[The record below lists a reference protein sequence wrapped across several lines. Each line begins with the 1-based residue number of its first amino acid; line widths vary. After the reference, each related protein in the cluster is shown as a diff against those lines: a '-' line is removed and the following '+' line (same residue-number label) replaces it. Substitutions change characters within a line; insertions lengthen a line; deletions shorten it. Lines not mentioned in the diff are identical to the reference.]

1 MKTLIRIAQAA
12 GLFLALISA
21 AAAEEPL
28 KIATSAGPVGQLA
41 TYAAKLAKAGGLD
54 VKTVE
59 LSDWVALNE
68 VVNSGDV
75 DANLFQHATYLAIQ
89 NKQRGFNL
97 VQVKVG
103 VIAPVGL
110 FSKKIKNLDEIKSGD
125 SVAIPNEPLNG
136 ARGLILLERAGLI
149 KLAPGKGFSVS
160 KFDIVENPK
169 NLKIVELDPAQT
181 YRSLDDVTLALV
193 NITYLIPA
201 GGDPKSALV
210 IDRTVDDGLVL
221 RFTARADRKDDPR
234 LKAFTQVFNSPEV
247 KQFIEDK
254 LPAFIPA
261 GFSRLTSSQ
270 RASFRPCESDWMKRR
285 GETEATSAPH
295 GRIERMPILCARI
308 LLNTLKRSSAPSF
321 TTIAS
326 LAVLQS
332 AAYG

>member
-1 MKTLIRIAQAA
+1 MKTLLRLAQAA
-12 GLFLALISA
+12 GVLLALTA
-21 AAAEEPL
+21 NAVADEPL

-41 TYAAKLAKAGGLD
+41 AFAAKLAKDKGQD
-54 VKTVE
+54 VKIVE

-97 VQVKVG
+97 VQVDKVG

-110 FSKKIKNLDEIKSGD
+110 FSKKIKSLDEIKPGD

-149 KLAPGKGFSVS
+149 KLTPGKGFSVS
-160 KFDIVENPK
+160 RFDHREPQ
-169 NLKIVELDPAQT
+169 EPEDRRT
-181 YRSLDDVTLALV
+181 RSGPDLSLARRRHAALV

-201 GGDPKSALV
+201 GGDPKSALL

-221 RFTARADRKDDPR
+221 RFTARPDKKDDPR
-234 LKAFTQVFNSPEV
+234 LKAFIQVFNSPEV
-247 KQFIEDK
+247 KKFIENK

-261 GFSRLTSSQ
+261 GFSS
-270 RASFRPCESDWMKRR
+270 
-285 GETEATSAPH
+285 
-295 GRIERMPILCARI
+295 
-308 LLNTLKRSSAPSF
+308 
-321 TTIAS
+321 
-326 LAVLQS
+326 
-332 AAYG
+332 

>member
-1 MKTLIRIAQAA
+1 MKIFRRTAQAA
-12 GLFLALISA
+12 GLWLAFTA
-21 AAAEEPL
+21 AAFAGETL

-41 TYAAKLAKAGGLD
+41 SFAAKLAKEKGQD
-54 VKTVE
+54 VKIVE

-75 DANLFQHATYLAIQ
+75 DANLFQHATYLALQ

-97 VQVKVG
+97 VQADKVG

-110 FSKKIKNLDEIKSGD
+110 FSKKIKTLDEIKSGD

-149 KLAPGKGFSVS
+149 KLTPGKGFSVS
-160 KFDIVENPK
+160 KFDIIDNPK

-201 GGDPKSALV
+201 GGDPKSALI
-210 IDRTVDDGLVL
+210 IDRTVDEGLVL
-221 RFTARADRKDDPR
+221 RFTARPDKKDDPR
-234 LKAFTQVFNSPEV
+234 LKAFIQVFNSPEV
-247 KQFIEDK
+247 KQFIEEK

-261 GFSRLTSSQ
+261 GFSS
-270 RASFRPCESDWMKRR
+270 
-285 GETEATSAPH
+285 
-295 GRIERMPILCARI
+295 
-308 LLNTLKRSSAPSF
+308 
-321 TTIAS
+321 
-326 LAVLQS
+326 
-332 AAYG
+332 